1 MVGSIVYGMAL
12 VIIGLDIYLANL
24 FVGGMNVRHIA
35 EWYGLYLSIVGGAF
49 IIWLLIDIQ
58 HYIGSI
64 GKYKTSQSSGQMQL
78 VIGED
83 GELCLEIPLEEER
96 EKLPEYY
103 GFTRGRHA
111 GSFFLKIGAFI
122 FCCGHIIH
130 LLLNF
135 AKQVSYFT
143 IDNST
148 MVDECASEHVL
159 VFDIIDPIFISVQL
173 YMIFKFSNVI
183 INRRRNIAR

>member
-111 GSFFLKIGAFI
+111 GSFFLTRAGSLAA
-122 FCCGHIIH
+122 
-130 LLLNF
+130 LLSAILSF
-135 AKQVSYFT
+135 YLSVTLSVCPA
-143 IDNST
+143 
-148 MVDECASEHVL
+148 L
-159 VFDIIDPIFISVQL
+159 PISSL
-173 YMIFKFSNVI
+173 YLPSCLTF
-183 INRRRNIAR
+183 